1 MKKIILNII
10 TSIDQR
16 IAEPDGSIEWLSNF
30 PMSEEMRRDYRKFMS
45 SIGTIIM
52 GGRCWRELS
61 NMDALGAYADKSIYV
76 VTRNDC
82 GAKENV
88 DFITQDILQSIASLR
103 EIGTEGDICLIG
115 GGEITSL
122 LLDAGLVDEM
132 RLIYAPVLLGKG
144 VLLFPERHKESE
156 WELIGNKSYDCGVL
170 MIEYRKK

>member
-10 TSIDQR
+10 TSMDQR
-16 IAEPDGSIEWLSNF
+16 IAELDGSLEWLSDF
-30 PMSEEMRRDYRKFMS
+30 TVTEGIRRDYKKFMS

-52 GGRCWRELS
+52 GGCCWRELS
-61 NMDALGAYADKSIYV
+61 NMDALGTYADKSIYV
-76 VTRNDC
+76 ISRNDW

-88 DFITQDILQSIASLR
+88 NFITKDILQSITSLR
-103 EIGTEGDICLIG
+103 ETEAEGDICLIG

-122 LLDAGLVDEM
+122 LLDAGLVDIM